1 MLRHFIKPHQNDWDV
16 KLPCCEFAV
25 NNAWNR
31 ATGSTPFFL
40 NHGDHLRTLVDVNV
54 VTILPAANSF
64 IGRVRAAVSS
74 ARNSLLNA
82 QQCMSTNAD
91 QVRRGVQLS
100 VGEYVLLSTK
110 FLRLFHVG
118 RKKLG
123 PFEILSRKVA
133 VAYELC
139 LPAAMSRMFNVY
151 HVSLLK
157 RYKDGNKG
165 LLLLC

>member
-1 MLRHFIKPHQNDWDV
+1 
-16 KLPCCEFAV
+16 
-25 NNAWNR
+25 
-31 ATGSTPFFL
+31 
-40 NHGDHLRTLVDVNV
+40 
-54 VTILPAANSF
+54 
-64 IGRVRAAVSS
+64 VSS
-74 ARNSLLNA
+74 ARNSFLNA

-91 QVRRGVQLS
+91 QARRGVQLS

-118 RKKLG
+118 RKKLLNKYLA

-151 HVSLLK
+151 HVVLA
-157 RYKDGNKG
+157 
-165 LLLLC
+165 